1 MTSKQ
6 AQKVAFKP
14 RRLGHVNLT
23 VSDLQRSMEF
33 YTRVLGIEQVRWE
46 PDINAGF
53 LSNGNT
59 HHDVALIEAGVLE
72 KEPVLNHLGWELEN
86 QVEQVG
92 AYERAL
98 QAGIKIDFK
107 AYHQISYGIY
117 LSDPEGNGHEF
128 YADAMTDWR
137 VVMDPE
143 RFDNMT
149 SEWSPGDPAPDPQGL
164 YPVNPEIRR
173 VDGAVFQPERVAR
186 AIFGV
191 RDLEVMTRFFQDV
204 GGLSRIEGNGDD
216 RSVVLGGTLGLQ
228 DLTLVQV
235 DDGEGEGLRQFS
247 FEMAGQEG
255 LDMAEV
261 EMEKAAIRPELR
273 EDDEGKRSISLRDPD
288 GFLIEFFV
296 EK

>member
-33 YTRVLGIEQVRWE
+33 YNQVLGIEQVRWE

-117 LSDPEGNGHEF
+117 LSDPRGQRPRVLRRCHDGLAGGHGPRTVRQ
-128 YADAMTDWR
+128 YDLR
-137 VVMDPE
+137 VEP
-143 RFDNMT
+143 RR
-149 SEWSPGDPAPDPQGL
+149 PGP
-164 YPVNPEIRR
+164 
-173 VDGAVFQPERVAR
+173 
-186 AIFGV
+186 
-191 RDLEVMTRFFQDV
+191 
-204 GGLSRIEGNGDD
+204 
-216 RSVVLGGTLGLQ
+216 
-228 DLTLVQV
+228 
-235 DDGEGEGLRQFS
+235 
-247 FEMAGQEG
+247 
-255 LDMAEV
+255 
-261 EMEKAAIRPELR
+261 
-273 EDDEGKRSISLRDPD
+273 
-288 GFLIEFFV
+288 
-296 EK
+296 